1 VVSRHRSVEQQLE
14 AADQLNREDEPIF
27 EHPSQETVGDPA
39 RGTVWAR
46 YERFFRVPPEIVFEW
61 NDSETPARGWLVINS
76 LKGGAAGGGTRMHSA
91 LDRDEVTFLA
101 KAMELKF
108 AFAGP
113 PIGGAKSGI
122 RFDPADPRKRGVL
135 ERWFRAIQPELVS
148 RYGTAGDLNVSE
160 IEEVIPCCRK
170 LGVNHPQLGVLHG
183 HLDLEGEALGRRSEL
198 MHIGLDQPVPDALGL
213 AGKEARVFG
222 LVTGH
227 SVASAVLRL
236 LHHQGRDPADTRVLL
251 QGFGAVGGAA
261 ALYMARAGLRIAG
274 IMDATSALLSDDG
287 LGAAQVEALLRARTG
302 STLPADERVEE
313 GPEAHARF
321 WRQPAD
327 LFVAAAGSGG
337 LDAGRLASL
346 EEAGVTSIV
355 AGANHPFWASEPG
368 DTSLEQEADRRFAVI
383 ADVIASC
390 GTAHA
395 FACQARSDF
404 PLRPEEVFASIRD
417 TVEGAVDEAVR
428 RSGSSNSGLLSG
440 ALELALERCA
450 RPAPVTTEIDP

>member
-1 VVSRHRSVEQQLE
+1 VVSRHRSGQQQLE
-14 AADQLNREDEPIF
+14 ATGQLNREDRAIS
-27 EHPSQETVGDPA
+27 EHQAKVAVVDSPGETV
-39 RGTVWAR
+39 WKR
-46 YERFFRVPPEIVFEW
+46 YERFFRAPPEIVFEW
-61 NDSETPARGWLVINS
+61 NDGETPARGWLVINS
-76 LKGGAAGGGTRMHSA
+76 LKGGAAGGGTRMHAA

-122 RFDPADPRKRGVL
+122 HFDPADPRKRGVL
-135 ERWFRAIQPELVS
+135 RRWFRAIQPELAS

-160 IEEVIPCCRK
+160 IEEVIPCCRE

-183 HLDLEGEALGRRSEL
+183 HLDLTGEALGRRSEL

-227 SVASAVLRL
+227 SVASAALRL
-236 LHHQGRDPADTRVLL
+236 LHHQGRNPGDTRVLL
-251 QGFGAVGGAA
+251 QGFGTVGGAA

-274 IMDATSALLSDDG
+274 ITDATSALLSDEG
-287 LGAAQVEALLRARTG
+287 LGASEVEALLRARTG
-302 STLPADERVEE
+302 STLPADERVED
-313 GPEAHARF
+313 GPAAHARF

-327 LFVAAAGSGG
+327 LFVAAAGSGS
-337 LDAGRLASL
+337 LDEERLASL
-346 EEAGVTSIV
+346 EAAGVTSIV
-355 AGANHPFWASEPG
+355 AGANHPFWASELG
-368 DTSLEQEADRRFAVI
+368 DTSLEQEADRRFAVV

-395 FACQARSDF
+395 FACQARSDL
-404 PLRPEEVFASIRD
+404 PLRPEQVFASIRD
-417 TVEGAVDEAVR
+417 TVEGAVDEVVR
-428 RSGSSNSGLLSG
+428 RSGSSNSGMLAG

-450 RPAPVTTEIDP
+450 RPAPATTGINS